1 MATKKKA
8 KSKKKKVIV
17 KSSPQRTFWKNR
29 QLLLPILIV
38 LAITFGVFSTTLQ
51 FDFVNWDDPINILEN
66 PYLQTFDWQSIQ
78 GIFSSTVIGNY
89 NPLTILT
96 FAIEKA
102 IFGLNPMVFHLN
114 NVVLHLVCVFLVYRI
129 ALLLNLSPIAAA
141 IVALLFGIHPMRVES
156 VAWITERK
164 DVLFG
169 AFYLGAI
176 FQYIRYLNSNRTN
189 KKIYWS
195 IIVLFILSLFSKI
208 QAVAL
213 PLSFLAIDYWLKRP
227 IKWPLITEKIPYF
240 LLSLLVGSLGIFLL
254 SNEGSLEE
262 VATYTFID
270 RLFIGGYS
278 YLVYLAKFIY
288 PYAMSPV
295 YGYPSVLGWPFYVG
309 TVVSIG
315 IVVAGFYA
323 YTKGHRVLVFAL
335 SFFTV
340 NVFFMLQIIG
350 AGQGFLAD
358 RFTYIPY
365 LGLFIGLGYAY
376 EKGMANKS
384 LSTFLPIGMGA
395 YLLGF
400 AFLTWQQNKI
410 WRNGETL
417 WTHAINYDPRALTPW
432 TNRADYYQDTKQL
445 DLALRDYEQAVTIEP
460 EKNTLYNSWGKTL
473 FDQGQTAAAI
483 EKYNLGINLPNPI
496 GETYVNRGVAY
507 AAQSN
512 FPQAL
517 QDINKGLELDGN
529 NANGYLNRGLIYYS
543 TNQLAKV
550 IPDLTKYF
558 TMKDGTSEQWYIL
571 GLSHRNTGD
580 ATSAITAYN
589 QAIQLNPSD
598 KRLYNSRANAYQ
610 ALGNQAAAAQDLET
624 AKRL

>member
-1 MATKKKA
+1 MATKKV
-8 KSKKKKVIV
+8 KSKKRKAIKKGVS
-17 KSSPQRTFWKNR
+17 KTGFWNNR
-29 QLLLPILIV
+29 QLLLPILGILV
-38 LAITFGVFSTTLQ
+38 FTGGLFSTTLQ
-51 FDFVNWDDPINILEN
+51 YDFVNWDDPLNILEN
-66 PYLQTFDWQSIQ
+66 PHLQTFDWQSIQ

-102 IFGLNPMVFHLN
+102 MFGLNPMVFHLN
-114 NVVLHLVCVFLVYRI
+114 NVLLHLVCVFLVYRI

-141 IVALLFGIHPMRVES
+141 IVAVLFGIHPMRVES

-169 AFYLGAI
+169 VFYLGAI
-176 FQYIRYLNSNRTN
+176 FQYIRYLNTGSNN
-189 KKIYWS
+189 KKIYAS
-195 IIVLFILSLFSKI
+195 IILLFVLSLFSKI

-213 PLSFLAIDYWLKRP
+213 PLSFLAIDYWFKRP
-227 IKWPLITEKIPYF
+227 IKWHLIIEKIPYF
-240 LLSLLVGSLGIFLL
+240 LLSLLVGVLGIFLL

-262 VATYTFID
+262 IATFTFID

-278 YLVYLAKFIY
+278 YLIYLAKFIF
-288 PYAMSPV
+288 PYAMSPI
-295 YGYPSVLGWPFYVG
+295 YAYPSILNWSFYAG
-309 TVVSIG
+309 TAVSLG
-315 IVVAGFYA
+315 IVGGVYYA
-323 YTKGHRVLVFAL
+323 FTKGYRVLVFAFA
-335 SFFTV
+335 FFTV

-365 LGLFIGLGYAY
+365 LGLFIGLAYVY
-376 EKGMANKS
+376 EKGLANKS
-384 LSTFLPIGMGA
+384 LATFLPIGMGA
-395 YLLGF
+395 YVFLF
-400 AFLTWQQNKI
+400 AYMTWQQNKI
-410 WRNGETL
+410 WQNGETL
-417 WTHAINYDPRALTPW
+417 WTAAINYDERAITPW

-445 DLALRDYEQAVTIEP
+445 DLALKDYKKAVTIEP
-460 EKNTLYNSWGKTL
+460 EKMTIYNSWGKTL
-473 FDQGQTAAAI
+473 FDKGQIQPAI
-483 EKYNLGINLPNPI
+483 EKYNIGINLPNPI
-496 GETYVNRGVAY
+496 GEIYINRGVAY

-517 QDINKGLELDGN
+517 QDINKGLELDED
-529 NANGYLNRGLIYYS
+529 NANGYLNRGLINYS
-543 TNQLAKV
+543 TNQLKKV

-558 TMKDGTSEQWYIL
+558 SMKAGTAEQWYIL

-580 ATSAITAYN
+580 AKSAVTAYN
-589 QAIQLNPSD
+589 NAIQINPAD

-610 ALGNQAAAAQDLET
+610 ALGKKAEAAQDLEM

>member
-1 MATKKKA
+1 MATKKV
-8 KSKKKKVIV
+8 KSKKRKTIKKDST
-17 KSSPQRTFWKNR
+17 KTGFWNNR
-29 QLLLPILIV
+29 QLLLPILGI
-38 LAITFGVFSTTLQ
+38 LLLTGGLFSTTLQ
-51 FDFVNWDDPINILEN
+51 YDFVNWDDPLNILEN
-66 PYLQTFDWQSIQ
+66 PHLQTFDWQSIQ

-102 IFGLNPMVFHLN
+102 IFGLNPMVFHFN
-114 NVVLHLVCVFLVYRI
+114 NVLLHLVCVFLVYRI

-141 IVALLFGIHPMRVES
+141 IVAVLFGIHPMRVES

-176 FQYIRYLNSNRTN
+176 FQYIRYLNTGRTN
-189 KKIYWS
+189 KKIYTS
-195 IIVLFILSLFSKI
+195 IILLFVLSLFSKI

-213 PLSFLAIDYWLKRP
+213 PLSFLAIDYWFKRP
-227 IKWPLITEKIPYF
+227 INWQLIREKIPYF
-240 LLSLLVGSLGIFLL
+240 LLSLFVGVLGIVLL

-262 VATYTFID
+262 IATFTFVD

-278 YLVYLAKFIY
+278 YLIYLAKFVY
-288 PYAMSPV
+288 PYAMSPI
-295 YGYPSVLGWPFYVG
+295 YAYPSNLNWVFYAG
-309 TVVSIG
+309 TAVSLG
-315 IVVAGFYA
+315 IVGGVYYA
-323 YTKGHRVLVFAL
+323 FTKGYRVFVFAVV
-335 SFFTV
+335 FFTV

-365 LGLFIGLGYAY
+365 LGLFIGLAYAY

-384 LSTFLPIGMGA
+384 LATFLPIGIGA
-395 YLLGF
+395 YLFLF
-400 AFLTWQQNKI
+400 AYLTWQQNKI
-410 WRNGETL
+410 WQNGETL
-417 WTHAINYDPRALTPW
+417 WTAAINYDERAITPW

-445 DLALRDYEQAVTIEP
+445 DLALRDYEKAVTIEP
-460 EKNTLYNSWGKTL
+460 EKMTIYNSWGKTL
-473 FDQGQTAAAI
+473 FDKGQIAPAI
-483 EKYNLGINLPNPI
+483 EKYNIGINLPNPN
-496 GETYVNRGVAY
+496 GEIYVNRGVAY

-512 FPQAL
+512 FSQAL
-517 QDINKGLELDGN
+517 QDINKGLELDEN
-529 NANGYLNRGLIYYS
+529 NANGYLNRGLINYS

-558 TMKDGTSEQWYIL
+558 SMKAGTAEQWYIL
-571 GLSHRNTGD
+571 GLSYRNTGD
-580 ATSAITAYN
+580 AKSAVTAYN
-589 QAIQLNPSD
+589 NAIQLNPAD

-610 ALGNQAAAAQDLET
+610 ALGQQAEAAQDLEM